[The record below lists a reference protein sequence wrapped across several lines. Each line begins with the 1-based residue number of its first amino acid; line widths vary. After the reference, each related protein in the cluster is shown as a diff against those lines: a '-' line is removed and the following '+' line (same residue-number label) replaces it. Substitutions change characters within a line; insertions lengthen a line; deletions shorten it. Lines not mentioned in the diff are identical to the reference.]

1 MVRPNSTVLGCGV
14 PVPMFWELPI
24 DLSYTG
30 DFRIPSKKSF

>member
-1 MVRPNSTVLGCGV
+1 MVRPNSTVLGCG
-14 PVPMFWELPI
+14 VPMFWELPI